1 MARRAKQAGAP
12 SKDRIIIGGKDWDDL
27 TDEERDRTRE
37 RFARIA
43 IDVSLRPL
51 EAKYGPARLAA
62 ALRAV
67 LQLWK
72 EEQAGHSEPFLT
84 PLMER
89 EIPAFVFGR
98 VVEDFLATIDSE
110 QAHEPVVVAPLRYV
124 I

>member
-1 MARRAKQAGAP
+1 M
-12 SKDRIIIGGKDWDDL
+12 
-27 TDEERDRTRE
+27 
-37 RFARIA
+37 
-43 IDVSLRPL
+43 SLRPL

-62 ALRAV
+62 ALRTI

-72 EEQAGHSEPFLT
+72 EEQAGHSEPLT

-98 VVEDFLATIDSE
+98 LVEDVLATVDSE
-110 QAHEPVVVAPLRYV
+110 QEHEPVVVAPSRYV